1 MESPRRTPPMN
12 RNPVH
17 PYYITRRYSGQR
29 NAREVVA
36 HLIQAHGEQQ

>member
-1 MESPRRTPPMN
+1 MENPHHTPPVN

-17 PYYITRRYSGQR
+17 PYYIVRRYSGQR

-36 HLIQAHGEQQ
+36 HLIQAHGEQH